1 MKANNEANP
10 YIAILMGEVLQR
22 AQDRGLVVTVVLE
35 GDRGQ
40 GDLIT
45 YRAGE
50 KVDTAQ
56 MKTILCEARK
66 SAAEILT
73 VLGVTPP

>member
-1 MKANNEANP
+1 MKASNEANP
-10 YIAILMGEVLQR
+10 YIAVLLGEVLQR

-35 GDRGQ
+35 ADRGQ
-40 GDLIT
+40 GDLVT
-45 YRAGE
+45 YEAGE
-50 KVDTAQ
+50 KVDAVQ
-56 MKTILCEARK
+56 IEAILCEARK

>member
-1 MKANNEANP
+1 MNASNEANP

-22 AQDRGLVVTVVLE
+22 AQDRGLVVTVLLE

-40 GDLIT
+40 GDLVT
-45 YRAGE
+45 YQAGE
-50 KVDTAQ
+50 KVDAAQ
-56 MKTILCEARK
+56 MESILCEARK

-73 VLGVTPP
+73 VLGVAPP